1 MYKLYHNNTYRC
13 PALVPQYDDC
23 CNYYMDRG
31 LHVEGKLFDDVGL
44 VSPIIGDIKMSVRS
58 EDFEGWLVC
67 NGQAVSRA
75 TYEALYDLIG
85 DTFGN
90 GDGVTTFNLPDAR
103 GRVLGSSNGT
113 YCTGTSVGE
122 YTHTLLVGEM
132 PQHAHGVTDLG
143 HSHTQT
149 SVNDDFNGSGTY
161 PNYTRPS
168 YAQYDST
175 GSITWTNTI
184 NSNTTGI
191 SIQNNGSSQ
200 PHNNIQPTLFI
211 GNTFIYGGV
220 KNSQTSSNQPCFNT
234 YYVANPCGV

>member
-1 MYKLYHNNTYRC
+1 M
-13 PALVPQYDDC
+13 PQYDDC

-67 NGQAVSRA
+67 NGQAVSRT

-122 YTHTLLVGEM
+122 YTHTLTIPEI
-132 PQHAHGVTDLG
+132 P
-143 HSHTQT
+143 SHTHGSNTNAPSIGLVQRT
-149 SVNDDFNGSGTY
+149 GSNTATTFDGSSGELDLINAANLSITATGGSG
-161 PNYTRPS
+161 
-168 YAQYDST
+168 A
-175 GSITWTNTI
+175 
-184 NSNTTGI
+184 
-191 SIQNNGSSQ
+191 
-200 PHNNIQPTLFI
+200 HNNIQPTLFI

-220 KNSQTSSNQPCFNT
+220 KNPQTSSNQPCFNT
-234 YYVANPCGV
+234 YYVANPCGL